1 MQLER
6 IENVP
11 RVLLGSET
19 QPLTTVPL
27 CADVITDYWQ
37 RLVDTNCSTDLWSLE
52 SRKFQDEDPHIF

>member
-1 MQLER
+1 MAVYTHKARVSMQLER

-27 CADVITDYWQ
+27 CADVITGKDWW
-37 RLVDTNCSTDLWSLE
+37 T
-52 SRKFQDEDPHIF
+52 

>member
-19 QPLTTVPL
+19 QPLTIVPL

-37 RLVDTNCSTDLWSLE
+37 RLVDLWSLE
-52 SRKFQDEDPHIF
+52 SQKFQDEGPPIL